1 MPRREATFTV
11 NAPPAELWKFIR
23 DFESLCS
30 CVPGVERIQV
40 VDDKTAELTVKEKI
54 GVVPMILDLRAQIES
69 ENPPHEL
76 HAIAKAE
83 HLMMEIDVTLR
94 ANGAGTELVT
104 VFDVKGSGQ
113 LKAIVD
119 RLFEKRATERTA
131 QFADSLQSRFGAVSP
146 VVTLAPT
153 PAQAPEHVVP
163 PPRLRGGQAPAGI
176 QEAGLLTRLW
186 RRIREWFAPVT
197 KA

>member
-11 NAPPAELWKFIR
+11 NAPPGELWKFIR

-30 CVPGVERIQV
+30 CVPGVERVQV
-40 VDDKTAELTVKEKI
+40 VDDKTAELRVKEKI

-69 ENPPHEL
+69 ENPPHGL

-113 LKAIVD
+113 LKGVVD

-131 QFADSLQSRFGAVSP
+131 QFADTLQSRFGAVSP
-146 VVTLAPT
+146 VVIPAAAEAP
-153 PAQAPEHVVP
+153 
-163 PPRLRGGQAPAGI
+163 APAGW
-176 QEAGLLTRLW
+176 LSRLW
-186 RRIREWFAPVT
+186 QRLRDWFASPR
-197 KA
+197 KD

>member
-11 NAPPAELWKFIR
+11 NAPPGELWKFIR

-69 ENPPHEL
+69 EDPPHGL

-113 LKAIVD
+113 LKPIVD

-131 QFADSLQSRFGAVSP
+131 QFAESLQSRFGAVSP
-146 VVTLAPT
+146 VATLAPT
-153 PAQAPEHVVP
+153 PAQAPAGWLNRLWQ
-163 PPRLRGGQAPAGI
+163 RLRD
-176 QEAGLLTRLW
+176 
-186 RRIREWFAPVT
+186 WFAPA
-197 KA
+197 KRY